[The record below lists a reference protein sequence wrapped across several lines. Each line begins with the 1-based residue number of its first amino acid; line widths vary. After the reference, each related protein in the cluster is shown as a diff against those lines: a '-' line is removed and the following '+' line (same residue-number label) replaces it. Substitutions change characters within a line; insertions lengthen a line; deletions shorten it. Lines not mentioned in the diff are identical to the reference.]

1 MSKKEYIVLFV
12 FIVLVF
18 VFNAGHIA
26 QQDVF
31 TDYYIPLADS
41 ILNKFQY
48 GINNKPMTY
57 PMWGYSA
64 FMLIAKLLGSYYN
77 IIIIQFVLCYFSI
90 LVFYKSFNIKY
101 KNIHLPLLLPY
112 IALCSVKWNDAIVAS
127 SLVFYVYFLAK
138 SIKDNN
144 LKSNIISGLILGV
157 ILNLRSEYL
166 GLLLFQFIGIVLI
179 KSVRQSVKL
188 KIHSV
193 IYLTAILTL
202 FPWAIRNYIEFGEMK
217 FSSTNGASVM
227 YISLGQLAD
236 NVWGIKAVD
245 NTAFQVVKKHRIA
258 DPYSLEGEKVLK
270 EEFIEKV
277 KSEPMEYVKKCA
289 SNALSFFIGGVYTGE
304 YGSVLIKKDMRQ
316 SIDNKINKAEG
327 FDKFNVILSQD
338 FYASY
343 PILIEKVILIIYR
356 VIWLALIV
364 IFFYNLFKMKWDM
377 VILMGIILFTF
388 KLITIAAIQYE
399 YRHINPIY
407 IFVLGTTL
415 KAGLTGIKSKKV

>member
-1 MSKKEYIVLFV
+1 M
-12 FIVLVF
+12 
-18 VFNAGHIA
+18 
-26 QQDVF
+26 
-31 TDYYIPLADS
+31 
-41 ILNKFQY
+41 
-48 GINNKPMTY
+48 
-57 PMWGYSA
+57 
-64 FMLIAKLLGSYYN
+64 
-77 IIIIQFVLCYFSI
+77 
-90 LVFYKSFNIKY
+90 
-101 KNIHLPLLLPY
+101 LLPY
-112 IALCSVKWNDAIVAS
+112 IALCSVKWNDAIVAG

-144 LKSNIISGLILGV
+144 LKSNIIAGLILGV

-166 GLLLFQFIGIVLI
+166 GLLLFQFIGIVSI

-245 NTAFQVVKKHRIA
+245 NTAFQLAKKHRIA

-270 EEFIEKV
+270 EEFVEKV

-289 SNALSFFIGGVYTGE
+289 SNALAFFIGGVYTGE

-364 IFFYNLFKMKWDM
+364 MFFYNLFKMKWDI